1 MLKTAWSSWDPQRG
15 VFFFVEKLWQHKY
28 PGNFEDFFFIYSVF
42 IVDQQE
48 IEKLRELNLQAEQEK
63 VDAVTHVRNEAKTE
77 IVTMRDKIQEVI
89 EFFSILPW
97 RKVIH
102 AKQTLYFQW
111 AEEAC
116 ASG

>member
-1 MLKTAWSSWDPQRG
+1 MF
-15 VFFFVEKLWQHKY
+15 FFFVEKLWQHKY
-28 PGNFEDFFFIYSVF
+28 PGNFKDFFFIYSIF

-63 VDAVTHVRNEAKTE
+63 VDAVAHVRNEAKTE

-97 RKVIH
+97 LKVIY

-116 ASG
+116 ANG

>member
-1 MLKTAWSSWDPQRG
+1 MYYIL
-15 VFFFVEKLWQHKY
+15 
-28 PGNFEDFFFIYSVF
+28 
-42 IVDQQE
+42 IVGQQE

-63 VDAVTHVRNEAKTE
+63 VDAVAHVRNEAKTE

-97 RKVIH
+97 LKVIY

-111 AEEAC
+111 AEEAY